1 MKEIIPA
8 IYCMLI
14 ASVLP
19 LLWAWVGKIA
29 GRFKGIDNQNPRAFW
44 AQTQGVAARA
54 HAVQANSY
62 ETLPV
67 FLAAVLMAEYMV
79 VMQWAINRLAIM
91 YIVLR
96 VLYGVAYLT
105 NQATLRSI
113 LWVLSFACPILLFIL
128 SVRVG

>member
-1 MKEIIPA
+1 MKDIAPA

-14 ASVLP
+14 ASLLP
-19 LLWAWVGKIA
+19 ILWVWVGKFA
-29 GRFKGIDNQNPRAFW
+29 GRFKATDNQNPRAFW
-44 AQTQGVAARA
+44 ANAQGLAARA

-67 FLAAVLMAEYMV
+67 FLSAVLLAEYMV

-96 VLYGVAYLT
+96 LLYGVAYVT
-105 NQATLRSI
+105 NQATLRSV
-113 LWVLSFACPILLFIL
+113 LWVLGMACPILLFVL